1 MRLESLW
8 GDIRFAFRIF
18 KRSPAVALTVIG
30 TLAVALGL
38 NAIAY
43 SFFNAYVVKPA
54 AVHDPGTL
62 YQVSWENRGG
72 FVHGFSWTEAAEFG
86 RDMAGVFPETYV
98 SMPQLLTR
106 TNGRPA
112 MGELVTG
119 NYFSLLG
126 VPAFRGRMLRP
137 SDSEA
142 PGREPVIVL
151 SHAAW
156 MRLFGG
162 DPAAVGQQLKIRGV
176 YVDIVGIAPE
186 GFVGLDL
193 LPRDF
198 WAPLTLQPAFEEGA
212 SLFGPEQPQRLEV
225 VGRLGATQTEASAR
239 AAVLAWAKR
248 TTASNPPETQAVVAI
263 LQPAATPIALSF
275 NVLLAFL
282 PLMVAFGLVL
292 LTAAANL
299 AGLMLSR
306 ATVRQREIAIRL
318 SLGASRGRIVGQLF
332 VESLL
337 LALVASL
344 AGFALG
350 RVALDAGIRAVYATL
365 PPGVADYIRLL
376 PVVPD
381 ARVLAALIAAG
392 IGTAVVFGA
401 LPALHATRHAG
412 TIASHGATPDARTSR
427 LRHGLVVAQITVS
440 ALLIIT
446 CGVLLRGSLRLAT
459 TDLGLQ
465 TRDVIEV
472 RTRNQSNETA
482 LATLRAHPLVRAVAA
497 ASTSTVGAGRLVIA
511 SDALAHRSL
520 GGGGDRPSA
529 VQVRMPQKLV
539 SPGYFDVYEIGL
551 VSGRHFTEAEARG
564 GAPVVILSQQAA
576 ATLWPGQNAV
586 GRLVRLAPDSQVP
599 DAYKPPAPVVEVVG
613 VARTVFTSWD
623 QAMQAT
629 IYSPMS
635 VAGFNLNMLVKTRGG
650 NVSAALRQIDADL
663 SAAAPG
669 VAEQIITAQDL
680 VETRVYPF
688 QAMSWAAGVI
698 GAVALALT
706 ISGIYGVLAYAV
718 ARRTKE
724 IGIRMALGASA
735 AGVVGLI
742 LEQSMR
748 LCAIGLGIGLTLA
761 VALSTALAST
771 LVMMDTFDVAAFSA
785 GIVIVIAACL
795 VAAFYPARR
804 AAGVEPMVALRIE

>member
-1 MRLESLW
+1 MRLL
-8 GDIRFAFRIF
+8 
-18 KRSPAVALTVIG
+18 
-30 TLAVALGL
+30 
-38 NAIAY
+38 
-43 SFFNAYVVKPA
+43 
-54 AVHDPGTL
+54 
-62 YQVSWENRGG
+62 
-72 FVHGFSWTEAAEFG
+72 
-86 RDMAGVFPETYV
+86 
-98 SMPQLLTR
+98 
-106 TNGRPA
+106 
-112 MGELVTG
+112 
-119 NYFSLLG
+119 
-126 VPAFRGRMLRP
+126 
-137 SDSEA
+137 
-142 PGREPVIVL
+142 
-151 SHAAW
+151 
-156 MRLFGG
+156 GG
-162 DPAAVGQQLKIRGV
+162 DPAAVGQQLQIRGA
-176 YVDIVGIAPE
+176 YVEIIGIAPE

-193 LPRDF
+193 VPRDF
-198 WAPLTLQPAFEEGA
+198 WAPLTLLPALEEGP
-212 SLFGPEQPQRLEV
+212 SLFGPEQPQRLDV
-225 VGRLGATQTEASAR
+225 VGRLGATQTKASAR
-239 AAVLAWAKR
+239 AAVLTWAQR
-248 TTASNPPETQAVVAI
+248 ATASHPPETQAVVAI
-263 LQPAATPIALSF
+263 LEPAATPIALSF
-275 NVLLAFL
+275 TVLLAFT

-318 SLGASRGRIVGQLF
+318 SLGASRGRIVRQFF

-350 RVALDAGIRAVYATL
+350 RVTLDAGIRAVYATL
-365 PPGVADYIRLL
+365 PPAVGDYIRLL
-376 PVVPD
+376 PVIPD
-381 ARVLAALIAAG
+381 AHVLAALIAAG
-392 IGTAVVFGA
+392 IGTAVLFGA
-401 LPALHATRHAG
+401 LPAFHATRHAG
-412 TIASHGATPDARTSR
+412 TIASHGATPDGRTSR
-427 LRHGLVVAQITVS
+427 LRHGLVVAQIAVS
-440 ALLIIT
+440 ALLIVT
-446 CGVLLRGSLRLAT
+446 CGVLLRGSVRLAT

-465 TRDVIEV
+465 ARDVIEV
-472 RTRNQSNETA
+472 RTRNRSNETA
-482 LATLRAHPLVRAVAA
+482 LATLRAHPLVRTVAA
-497 ASTSTVGAGRLVIA
+497 ASTSTFAAGRLVIA
-511 SDALAHRSL
+511 ADADA
-520 GGGGDRPSA
+520 PPA
-529 VQVRMPQKLV
+529 VRVRMPQKLV

-551 VSGRHFTEAEARG
+551 VGGRQFTEAEASSR
-564 GAPVVILSQQAA
+564 APVVILSEEAA

-586 GRLVRLAPDSQVP
+586 GRLVRLAPDSRVP
-599 DAYKPPAPVVEVVG
+599 DAYKPPSPVVEVVG

-623 QAMQAT
+623 PAMRAT

-635 VAGFNLNMLVKTRGG
+635 VAGSNLNMLVKTRRG

-669 VAEQIITAQDL
+669 VAEQIIAAQDL
-680 VETRVYPF
+680 VEVRVYPF

-698 GAVALALT
+698 GGIALVLT
-706 ISGIYGVLAYAV
+706 ITGIYGVLAYAV

-742 LEQSMR
+742 LKQSMR

>member
-1 MRLESLW
+1 
-8 GDIRFAFRIF
+8 
-18 KRSPAVALTVIG
+18 
-30 TLAVALGL
+30 
-38 NAIAY
+38 
-43 SFFNAYVVKPA
+43 
-54 AVHDPGTL
+54 
-62 YQVSWENRGG
+62 
-72 FVHGFSWTEAAEFG
+72 
-86 RDMAGVFPETYV
+86 
-98 SMPQLLTR
+98 MPQLLTR
-106 TNGRPA
+106 INGRPA

-142 PGREPVIVL
+142 PGREPVVVL

-162 DPAAVGQQLKIRGV
+162 DPAAVGQQLQIRGV
-176 YVDIVGIAPE
+176 YVEIVGIAPE

-198 WAPLTLQPAFEEGA
+198 WAPLTLLPALEEGP
-212 SLFGPEQPQRLEV
+212 SLFGPEQPQRLDV

-239 AAVLAWAKR
+239 AAVLAWAQR

-275 NVLLAFL
+275 NVLLAFT

-299 AGLMLSR
+299 ASLMLSR

-318 SLGASRGRIVGQLF
+318 SLGASRGRIVRQLL

-350 RVALDAGIRAVYATL
+350 RVTLDAGIRAVYATL
-365 PPGVADYIRLL
+365 PPVVADYIRLL

-392 IGTAVVFGA
+392 IGTAVLFGA

-412 TIASHGATPDARTSR
+412 TIASHGATPDGRTSR

-440 ALLIIT
+440 ALLIVT
-446 CGVLLRGSLRLAT
+446 CGVLLRGSVRLAT

-482 LATLRAHPLVRAVAA
+482 LATLRAHPLVRTVAA
-497 ASTSTVGAGRLVIA
+497 ASTSTFGAGRLVIA
-511 SDALAHRSL
+511 SDALGRRSL
-520 GGGGDRPSA
+520 GGGGDAPSA
-529 VQVRMPQKLV
+529 VPVRMPQKLV

-551 VSGRHFTEAEARG
+551 VSGRQFTEAEASG
-564 GAPVVILSQQAA
+564 GAPVVILSEQAA

-586 GRLVRLAPDSQVP
+586 GRLVRLAPDSRVP
-599 DAYKPPAPVVEVVG
+599 DAYKPPSPVVEVVG

-623 QAMQAT
+623 EAMRAT

-635 VAGFNLNMLVKTRGG
+635 VAGSNLNMLVKTRGG
-650 NVSAALRQIDADL
+650 NVSAAMRQIDADL

-698 GAVALALT
+698 GGIALVLT

-724 IGIRMALGASA
+724 IGIRMALGESA

-742 LEQSMR
+742 LKQSMR

>member
-38 NAIAY
+38 NATAY

-54 AVHDPGTL
+54 AVRDPGTL
-62 YQVSWENRGG
+62 YQASWENRRG
-72 FVHGFSWTEAAEFG
+72 FFHRFSWTEAAEFG

-106 TNGRPA
+106 INGRPA

-142 PGREPVIVL
+142 PGREPVVVL

-162 DPAAVGQQLKIRGV
+162 DPAAVGQQLQIRGV

-198 WAPLTLQPAFEEGA
+198 WAPLTLLPVLEDGPN
-212 SLFGPEQPQRLEV
+212 LFGPEQPQRLDV
-225 VGRLGATQTEASAR
+225 VGRLDATQTEGTAR
-239 AAVLAWAKR
+239 AAVLAWARR

-275 NVLLAFL
+275 NVLLAFM

-318 SLGASRGRIVGQLF
+318 SLGASRGRIVRQLF

-337 LALVASL
+337 LALVGSL

-350 RVALDAGIRAVYATL
+350 RLALDAGIRAVYATL
-365 PPGVADYIRLL
+365 PSAVADYIRLL

-381 ARVLAALIAAG
+381 ARVLATLIAAG

-412 TIASHGATPDARTSR
+412 TIASHGATPDGRTSR

-440 ALLIIT
+440 ALLIVT

-465 TRDVIEV
+465 TRDLIEV

-482 LATLRAHPLVRAVAA
+482 LATLRAHPLVRTVAA
-497 ASTSTVGAGRLVIA
+497 ASTSTFGVGRLVIA
-511 SDALAHRSL
+511 SDADA
-520 GGGGDRPSA
+520 PSA
-529 VQVRMPQKLV
+529 VPVRMPQKLV
-539 SPGYFDVYEIGL
+539 SPGYFDMYEIGL
-551 VSGRHFTEAEARG
+551 VSGRYVHGGGSQRRG
-564 GAPVVILSQQAA
+564 TGGHPEPA
-576 ATLWPGQNAV
+576 
-586 GRLVRLAPDSQVP
+586 GRGD
-599 DAYKPPAPVVEVVG
+599 
-613 VARTVFTSWD
+613 
-623 QAMQAT
+623 
-629 IYSPMS
+629 
-635 VAGFNLNMLVKTRGG
+635 
-650 NVSAALRQIDADL
+650 
-663 SAAAPG
+663 
-669 VAEQIITAQDL
+669 
-680 VETRVYPF
+680 
-688 QAMSWAAGVI
+688 
-698 GAVALALT
+698 ALARPERRRA
-706 ISGIYGVLAYAV
+706 GGPADAGLAG
-718 ARRTKE
+718 ARR
-724 IGIRMALGASA
+724 
-735 AGVVGLI
+735 V
-742 LEQSMR
+742 
-748 LCAIGLGIGLTLA
+748 
-761 VALSTALAST
+761 
-771 LVMMDTFDVAAFSA
+771 
-785 GIVIVIAACL
+785 
-795 VAAFYPARR
+795 
-804 AAGVEPMVALRIE
+804 

>member
-18 KRSPAVALTVIG
+18 MRSPAVALTVIG
-30 TLAVALGL
+30 TLAVALAL
-38 NAIAY
+38 NATAY

-54 AVHDPGTL
+54 AVHNPGTL
-62 YQVSWENRGG
+62 YQASWENRGG
-72 FVHGFSWTEAAEFG
+72 FVHRFSWTEAAGFG

-98 SMPQLLTR
+98 SMGQLLTR
-106 TNGRPA
+106 INGRPA
-112 MGELVTG
+112 VGELVTG

-142 PGREPVIVL
+142 PGREPVVVL

-162 DPAAVGQQLKIRGV
+162 DPAAVGQQLQIRGV
-176 YVDIVGIAPE
+176 YVEIVGIAPE

-198 WAPLTLQPAFEEGA
+198 WAPLTLLPALEEGP

-225 VGRLGATQTEASAR
+225 VGRLSATQTEGSAR
-239 AAVLAWAKR
+239 AAVLAWAQR
-248 TTASNPPETQAVVAI
+248 TTASHPPETQAVVAI

-275 NVLLAFL
+275 NVLLAFT

-299 AGLMLSR
+299 ASLMLSR

-318 SLGASRGRIVGQLF
+318 SLGASRGRIVRQF
-332 VESLL
+332 VVESLL

-350 RVALDAGIRAVYATL
+350 RVTLDAGIRAVYATL
-365 PPGVADYIRLL
+365 PPTVADLIRLL
-376 PVVPD
+376 PVLPD
-381 ARVLAALIAAG
+381 ARVLVALIAAG
-392 IGTAVVFGA
+392 IGTAVLFGA

-412 TIASHGATPDARTSR
+412 TITSHGATPDGRTSR

-440 ALLIIT
+440 ALLIVT

-482 LATLRAHPLVRAVAA
+482 LATLRAHPLVRTVAA
-497 ASTSTVGAGRLVIA
+497 ASGSTFDAGRLVIA
-511 SDALAHRSL
+511 SDALGRRSL
-520 GGGGDRPSA
+520 GGGGDAPPA
-529 VQVRMPQKLV
+529 VPVRMPQKLV

-551 VSGRHFTEAEARG
+551 VSGRQFTEAEASG
-564 GAPVVILSQQAA
+564 GAAVVILSEQAA

-586 GRLVRLAPDSQVP
+586 GRLVRLAPDSRVP
-599 DAYKPPAPVVEVVG
+599 DAYKPPSPVVEVVG

-623 QAMQAT
+623 QAMRAT

-635 VAGFNLNMLVKTRGG
+635 VAGSNLNLLVKTRGG
-650 NVSAALRQIDADL
+650 NVSAAMRQIDADL

-680 VETRVYPF
+680 VEARVYLF

-698 GAVALALT
+698 GGIALVLT

-724 IGIRMALGASA
+724 IGIRMALGESA

-742 LEQSMR
+742 LKQSMR

-804 AAGVEPMVALRIE
+804 AAGVEPWVALRIE

>member
-38 NAIAY
+38 NATAY
-43 SFFNAYVVKPA
+43 SFFNAYVVKSA

-62 YQVSWENRGG
+62 YQASWENRRGS
-72 FVHGFSWTEAAEFG
+72 FHRFSWTEAEGFG
-86 RDMAGVFPETYV
+86 REMAGVFPETYV
-98 SMPQLLTR
+98 SMPQLVTR
-106 TNGRPA
+106 INGRPA

-142 PGREPVIVL
+142 PGREPVVVL

-156 MRLFGG
+156 MRLLGG
-162 DPAAVGQQLKIRGV
+162 DPAAVGQQLQIRGTSV
-176 YVDIVGIAPE
+176 EIVGIAPE

-193 LPRDF
+193 LPLDF
-198 WAPLTLQPAFEEGA
+198 WAPLTLLPALEEGP
-212 SLFGPEQPQRLEV
+212 SLFGPEQPQRLDV
-225 VGRLGATQTEASAR
+225 VGRLGATQTKASAR
-239 AAVLAWAKR
+239 AAVLAWAQR
-248 TTASNPPETQAVVAI
+248 TTANNPPETQAVVAI

-275 NVLLAFL
+275 NVLLAFM

-299 AGLMLSR
+299 ASLMLSR

-318 SLGASRGRIVGQLF
+318 SLGASRGRIVRQLF

-350 RVALDAGIRAVYATL
+350 RVTLDAGIHAVYATL
-365 PPGVADYIRLL
+365 PPAVADYIRLL

-392 IGTAVVFGA
+392 IGTAVLFGA

-412 TIASHGATPDARTSR
+412 TIASHGATPDGRTSR

-440 ALLIIT
+440 ALLIVT
-446 CGVLLRGSLRLAT
+446 CGVLLRGSVRLAT
-459 TDLGLQ
+459 SDLGMQ

-472 RTRNQSNETA
+472 RIRNRSNETA
-482 LATLRAHPLVRAVAA
+482 LARLRAHPLVRMVAA
-497 ASTSTVGAGRLVIA
+497 ASTSTFAAGRLVIA
-511 SDALAHRSL
+511 SDADA
-520 GGGGDRPSA
+520 PSVA
-529 VQVRMPQKLV
+529 PVRMPQKLV

-551 VSGRHFTEAEARG
+551 VRGRQFTEAEASS
-564 GAPVVILSQQAA
+564 GAPVVILSEQAA

-586 GRLVRLAPDSQVP
+586 GRLVRLAPDSRLS
-599 DAYKPPAPVVEVVG
+599 DAYKPPSPVVEVVG
-613 VARTVFTSWD
+613 VAQTVFTSWD
-623 QAMQAT
+623 QAMRAT
-629 IYSPMS
+629 IYSPMTVTGS
-635 VAGFNLNMLVKTRGG
+635 NLNMLVKTRGG
-650 NVSAALRQIDADL
+650 NVSAAMRRIDADL
-663 SAAAPG
+663 SVAAPG
-669 VAEQIITAQDL
+669 VAQQIITAQDL
-680 VETRVYPF
+680 VEVRVYPF
-688 QAMSWAAGVI
+688 QAMSWAAGII
-698 GAVALALT
+698 GGIALVLT

-724 IGIRMALGASA
+724 IGIRMALGESA

-742 LEQSMR
+742 LKQSMR

-804 AAGVEPMVALRIE
+804 AAGVEPWVALRIE

>member
-38 NAIAY
+38 NATAY

-54 AVHDPGTL
+54 AVRDPGTL
-62 YQVSWENRGG
+62 YQASWENRGG
-72 FVHGFSWTEAAEFG
+72 FFHWFSWMEAEGFG

-98 SMPQLLTR
+98 SMPQLVTR
-106 TNGRPA
+106 INGRPA

-126 VPAFRGRMLRP
+126 VPAFRGRMLQP
-137 SDSEA
+137 SDSAA
-142 PGREPVIVL
+142 PGREPVVVL

-162 DPAAVGQQLKIRGV
+162 DPAAVGQQLQIRGV
-176 YVDIVGIAPE
+176 YVEIVGIAPE
-186 GFVGLDL
+186 GFVGLDA

-198 WAPLTLQPAFEEGA
+198 WAPLTLLPAFEEGP

-239 AAVLAWAKR
+239 AAVMAWARR
-248 TTASNPPETQAVVAI
+248 TTASHPPETQAVVAI
-263 LQPAATPIALSF
+263 LQPAATPIALTF
-275 NVLLAFL
+275 TVLLAFT
-282 PLMVAFGLVL
+282 PLLVAFGLVL

-318 SLGASRGRIVGQLF
+318 SLGASRGRIVRQF
-332 VESLL
+332 FIESLL

-350 RVALDAGIRAVYATL
+350 RVTLDVGIRAVYATL
-365 PPGVADYIRLL
+365 PPVIAEYIRLL

-392 IGTAVVFGA
+392 IGAAALFGA
-401 LPALHATRHAG
+401 VPALHATRHAG
-412 TIASHGATPDARTSR
+412 PITTHGATPDGRTSR

-440 ALLIIT
+440 ALLIVT
-446 CGVLLRGSLRLAT
+446 CGVLLRGSVRMAT
-459 TDLGLQ
+459 TDLGLE
-465 TRDVIEV
+465 TRDVIEM
-472 RTRNQSNETA
+472 RTRNRSNETA
-482 LATLRAHPLVRAVAA
+482 LATLRAHPLVRTVAA
-497 ASTSTVGAGRLVIA
+497 ASTSTFGAGRVVIA
-511 SDALAHRSL
+511 SDADA
-520 GGGGDRPSA
+520 PSA
-529 VQVRMPQKLV
+529 VPVRMPQKLV

-551 VSGRHFTEAEARG
+551 VSGRTFTEAEASG
-564 GAPVVILSQQAA
+564 GAPVVILSEQAA
-576 ATLWPGQNAV
+576 STLWPGQNAV
-586 GRLVRLAPDSQVP
+586 GRLVRLAQDSRVP
-599 DAYKPPAPVVEVVG
+599 DGYTPPSPVVEVVG
-613 VARTVFTSWD
+613 VARTVFTSFD
-623 QAMQAT
+623 EAMRAT

-635 VAGFNLNMLVKTRGG
+635 VVGSTLNMLVKTRGG
-650 NVSAALRQIDADL
+650 NVSAAMRQIDADL
-663 SAAAPG
+663 TAAAPG
-669 VAEQIITAQDL
+669 VAEVVITAQDL
-680 VETRVYPF
+680 TEARVYPF
-688 QAMSWAAGVI
+688 QAMSWAAGII
-698 GAVALALT
+698 GGIALVLT

-724 IGIRMALGASA
+724 IGIRMALGESA

-742 LEQSMR
+742 LKQSMR

-795 VAAFYPARR
+795 VAAFFPARK
-804 AAGVEPMVALRIE
+804 AAGVEPLVALRIE

>member
-1 MRLESLW
+1 MHFESLW

-38 NAIAY
+38 NATAY
-43 SFFNAYVVKPA
+43 SFFNAYVLKPA
-54 AVHDPGTL
+54 AVRDPGAL
-62 YQVSWENRGG
+62 YVASWENRGG
-72 FVHGFSWTEAAEFG
+72 FFHRFSWTEAEGFG
-86 RDMAGVFPETYV
+86 RDMAGVFSETYV
-98 SMPQLLTR
+98 SIPQMVTR
-106 TNGRPA
+106 INGRPA

-142 PGREPVIVL
+142 PGREPVVVL

-156 MRLFGG
+156 MRHFGG
-162 DPAAVGQQLKIRGV
+162 DPAAVGRQLQIRGV
-176 YVDIVGIAPE
+176 YVEVVGVAPE

-198 WAPLTLQPAFEEGA
+198 WAPLTLLPALEEGP
-212 SLFGPEQPQRLEV
+212 SLFGPEQPQRLEL
-225 VGRLGATQTEASAR
+225 VGRLSAVQTEASAR
-239 AAVLAWAKR
+239 AAILTWAQR
-248 TTASNPPETQAVVAI
+248 TTASNPRETQAAVPI
-263 LQPAATPIALSF
+263 LQHAATPIALSF
-275 NVLLAFL
+275 NVLLAFT

-299 AGLMLSR
+299 AGLMLAR

-318 SLGASRGRIVGQLF
+318 SLGASHGRIVRQLF

-350 RVALDAGIRAVYATL
+350 RVTLDLGIRAVYATL
-365 PPGVADYIRLL
+365 PPAVADYIRLL

-392 IGTAVVFGA
+392 VGTAMLFGA
-401 LPALHATRHAG
+401 MPALHATRQAG
-412 TIASHGATPDARTSR
+412 TITTHGATPDGRTSR
-427 LRHGLVVAQITVS
+427 LRHGLVVAQITVA
-440 ALLIIT
+440 ALLVVT
-446 CGVLLRGSLRLAT
+446 CGVLLRGSVRMAT

-482 LATLRAHPLVRAVAA
+482 LATLRAHPLVRTVAA
-497 ASTSTVGAGRLVIA
+497 ASTSTFGAGRLVIV
-511 SDALAHRSL
+511 SDADA
-520 GGGGDRPSA
+520 PSA
-529 VQVRMPQKLV
+529 APVRLPQKLV
-539 SPGYFDVYEIGL
+539 SPGYFDVYEIGF
-551 VSGRHFTEAEARG
+551 VSGRTFTEAEASGR
-564 GAPVVILSQQAA
+564 APVVILSQQAA
-576 ATLWPGQNAV
+576 AMLWPGQNAV
-586 GRLVRLAPDSQVP
+586 GRLVRLAPDSRVP
-599 DAYKPPAPVVEVVG
+599 DAYQPPSPVVEVIG
-613 VARTVFTSWD
+613 IARTVFTSWD
-623 QAMQAT
+623 AAMRAT
-629 IYSPMS
+629 VYSPMS
-635 VAGFNLNMLVKTRGG
+635 VAGSNLNMLVKTRGG
-650 NVSAALRQIDADL
+650 NVSNAMRQIDADL

-680 VETRVYPF
+680 VEARVYPF

-698 GAVALALT
+698 GAIALMLT
-706 ISGIYGVLAYAV
+706 ISGIYSVLAYAV

-724 IGIRMALGASA
+724 IGIRMALGESA

-742 LEQSMR
+742 LKQSMR
-748 LCAIGLGIGLTLA
+748 LCVIGLGIGLTLA

-771 LVMMDTFDVAAFSA
+771 LVMMDTFDMAAFSA

-795 VAAFYPARR
+795 VATFYPARR
-804 AAGVEPMVALRIE
+804 AAGVEPLVALRIE

>member
-1 MRLESLW
+1 MAATRQRSVSSS
-8 GDIRFAFRIF
+8 RFAASTSR
-18 KRSPAVALTVIG
+18 
-30 TLAVALGL
+30 
-38 NAIAY
+38 
-43 SFFNAYVVKPA
+43 
-54 AVHDPGTL
+54 
-62 YQVSWENRGG
+62 
-72 FVHGFSWTEAAEFG
+72 
-86 RDMAGVFPETYV
+86 
-98 SMPQLLTR
+98 
-106 TNGRPA
+106 
-112 MGELVTG
+112 
-119 NYFSLLG
+119 
-126 VPAFRGRMLRP
+126 
-137 SDSEA
+137 
-142 PGREPVIVL
+142 
-151 SHAAW
+151 
-156 MRLFGG
+156 
-162 DPAAVGQQLKIRGV
+162 
-176 YVDIVGIAPE
+176 IVGIAPE

-198 WAPLTLQPAFEEGA
+198 WAPLTLLPAFEEGPN
-212 SLFGPEQPQRLEV
+212 LFGPEQPQRLDV
-225 VGRLGATQTEASAR
+225 VGRLGATQTEGSAR
-239 AAVLAWAKR
+239 AAVLAWAR
-248 TTASNPPETQAVVAI
+248 RATASNSPETQAVVAI
-263 LQPAATPIALSF
+263 LQPAATPIALSL
-275 NVLLAFL
+275 NVLLAFM
-282 PLMVAFGLVL
+282 PLVVAFGLVL

-299 AGLMLSR
+299 ASLMLSR

-318 SLGASRGRIVGQLF
+318 SLGASRGRIVRQFL

-365 PPGVADYIRLL
+365 PPVVADYIRLL

-381 ARVLAALIAAG
+381 ARVLTALIAAG
-392 IGTAVVFGA
+392 IGTAVVFGG
-401 LPALHATRHAG
+401 LPAFHATRHAG
-412 TIASHGATPDARTSR
+412 TIASHGATPDGRTSR

-440 ALLIIT
+440 ALLIVT
-446 CGVLLRGSLRLAT
+446 CGVLLRGSVRLAT

-482 LATLRAHPLVRAVAA
+482 LATLRAHPLVRTVAA
-497 ASTSTVGAGRLVIA
+497 ASESTFGAGRLVIA
-511 SDALAHRSL
+511 SDALGRRSL
-520 GGGGDRPSA
+520 GGGGDAPSA
-529 VQVRMPQKLV
+529 VPVRMPQKLI

-551 VSGRHFTEAEARG
+551 VSGRQFTEAEASG
-564 GAPVVILSQQAA
+564 AAAPVVILSEQAA

-586 GRLVRLAPDSQVP
+586 GRLVPLAPDSRVP
-599 DAYKPPAPVVEVVG
+599 GAYKPPSPMVEVVG

-623 QAMQAT
+623 QEMRAT

-635 VAGFNLNMLVKTRGG
+635 VAGSNLNMLVKIRGG
-650 NVSAALRQIDADL
+650 NVSAAMRRIDADL

-669 VAEQIITAQDL
+669 VAQQIITAQDL
-680 VETRVYPF
+680 VEARVYPF

-698 GAVALALT
+698 GGIALVLT

-724 IGIRMALGASA
+724 IGIRMALGESA

-742 LEQSMR
+742 LKQSMR
-748 LCAIGLGIGLTLA
+748 LCAIGLGIGLPLA

-771 LVMMDTFDVAAFSA
+771 LVMMDTFDAAAFSA

-804 AAGVEPMVALRIE
+804 AAGVEPWVALRIE